1 MYNKVMKVFA
11 VSDLHLSGG
20 VSDKP
25 MDIFGES
32 WQGYMEA
39 VEEDWRARVGEE
51 DVVLLAGD
59 LSWGMHL
66 HEALPDIER
75 VRRLPGIK
83 AIVRGNHDYWWSS
96 IGKVRAALGENFY
109 AVQNDCVRIERLLV
123 CGSRLWQFGQS
134 DEDMKLLAREKQR
147 LALSLQHMRLLRR
160 EGDRVVVMCHYPPFN
175 VRYEDNDFT
184 AMIAEAK
191 ADAVVYGHLHGKN
204 TRAEIIVRK
213 RGIPYYLTSCDL
225 IGNKLLQIL
234 DI

>member
-1 MYNKVMKVFA
+1 MKVFA

-109 AVQNDCVRIERLLV
+109 AVQNDCVRIGRLLV

-134 DEDMKLLAREKQR
+134 DEDMKLLQREKQLHAVKQHKLANR
-147 LALSLQHMRLLRR
+147 LDSCRQICRLSLKKQHRLPRDSKRIAGTKLQH
-160 EGDRVVVMCHYPPFN
+160 CHACN
-175 VRYEDNDFT
+175 RQQAT
-184 AMIAEAK
+184 
-191 ADAVVYGHLHGKN
+191 LHGN
-204 TRAEIIVRK
+204 MPQLVA
-213 RGIPYYLTSCDL
+213 
-225 IGNKLLQIL
+225 
-234 DI
+234 